1 MYEQIDFEFRYQA
14 DINSFYV
21 PLLRYLQKKNGKHK
35 KVKTT
40 EFAREQMI
48 LWALSAFW
56 YPLACKSLGGFTEVE
71 LKQKAR
77 NAIYQ
82 LQQQIVYLAQNFGL
96 EPQEFSTPMTGATPN
111 SSFNQVP
118 VSKEPTVS
126 GTSTAPVESSVSVMA
141 SLASSTES
149 VTNAGLSDPLLPG
162 AMGNEDDQLLDEL
175 FNK

>member
-56 YPLACKSLGGFTEVE
+56 YPLACKSLGGFTEAE

-96 EPQEFSTPMTGATPN
+96 DPQEFSTPMTGATAN

-118 VSKEPTVS
+118 VSEPTVS
-126 GTSTAPVESSVSVMA
+126 GTSTAP
-141 SLASSTES
+141 SLASSTSS
-149 VTNAGLSDPLLPG
+149 VTNAGLSEPLLPE
-162 AMGNEDDQLLDEL
+162 AIGNEDDQLLDEL